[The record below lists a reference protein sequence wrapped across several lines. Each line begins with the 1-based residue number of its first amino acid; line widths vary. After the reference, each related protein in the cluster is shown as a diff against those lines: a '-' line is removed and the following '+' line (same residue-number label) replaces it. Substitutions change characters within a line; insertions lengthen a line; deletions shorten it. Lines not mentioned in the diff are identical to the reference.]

1 MKISCRDSFLCRYD
15 TAIHIKQAPTWNVGS
30 CSPPENSSRLNL
42 QSNTDGT
49 NNQCSNGSSNNDMG
63 STTDNNIFSKPAA
76 FSDKKLPDAPTSA
89 HPCSAFQSAKTLN
102 DQNIIPEVQ
111 DKTEGPTVQVNS
123 TEHQVQVQHRH
134 HYHHYHHHHHHV
146 HNGQQTQQLPDNNN
160 LSMRNT
166 AAFLLPKVLTSPI
179 EGNASNYGLNRS
191 ASGSN
196 NGSNGQNDN
205 NIVRTVEGIKLSIN
219 NGVTQKCGAGDGS
232 GNDVDPNNMSRRE
245 AALYKFRQ
253 KRKDR
258 CFDKKVHTDL

>member
-1 MKISCRDSFLCRYD
+1 MVHHSLICRYD
-15 TAIHIKQAPTWNVGS
+15 TATNIKQVPTGNVGS
-30 CSPPENSSRLNL
+30 CSPAENSSRLNL

-76 FSDKKLPDAPTSA
+76 FSDKILTDAPTSV
-89 HPCSAFQSAKTLN
+89 HLPSAFQSVKNLN
-102 DQNIIPEVQ
+102 DQSILPDTQ
-111 DKTEGPTVQVNS
+111 DKTELPAVLASS
-123 TEHQVQVQHRH
+123 TEQQVQVQHRH

-146 HNGQQTQQLPDNNN
+146 HNGRQTQHVTDHDG
-160 LSMRNT
+160 LSMENT
-166 AAFLLPKVLTSPI
+166 AASASHFAPFKILTSQMG
-179 EGNASNYGLNRS
+179 GNATNYGLNKS

-205 NIVRTVEGIKLSIN
+205 IVRTVEGINLSNN
-219 NGVTQKCGAGDGS
+219 NGVTQISRADDGS
-232 GNDVDPNNMSRRE
+232 KNDVEQNNLTQRE

-258 CFDKKVHTDL
+258 CFEKKVYTDL